1 MDDKKIMTT
10 KELAE
15 YIKLN
20 EKTVIKL
27 AQNGDLPGKK
37 IGNQWRFHLMA
48 IDNYLQGNIIESSDE
63 DLNTL
68 IKTTENIIP
77 LSRLTKPPLINLY
90 LKSNNQREIL
100 FEIAEIAY
108 EAGLTPSVKFL
119 FEELKK
125 RERMLSTAVGDGV
138 SIPHP
143 RHPSKKLFKTPNI
156 IICRSKKGINFD
168 APDNKKVHLF
178 FLICAPDVCIHL
190 RLLAKVSKL
199 LHAKDIIQKMI
210 NADSGNEVIKILL
223 EFERHVIYPL

>member
-1 MDDKKIMTT
+1 MTT

-20 EKTVIKL
+20 EKTVIKM

-48 IDNYLQGNIIESSDE
+48 IDNFLLDNIIKSSDE

-68 IKTTENIIP
+68 IRITETNIP
-77 LSRLTKPPLINLY
+77 LSRLTMPPLINLY
-90 LKSNNQREIL
+90 LKSNNREEVL
-100 FEIAEIAY
+100 FEIAKIPC
-108 EAGLTPSVKFL
+108 EAGLTPSIKIL
-119 FEELKK
+119 FEELKE
-125 RERMLSTAVGDGV
+125 RERMLSTAVGDGIA
-138 SIPHP
+138 IPHP
-143 RHPSKKLFKTPNI
+143 RHPSIRLFKTPNI
-156 IICRSKKGINFD
+156 VICRTQKGINFD

-199 LHAKDIIQKMI
+199 LHAKNIIQKFME
-210 NADSGNEVIKILL
+210 ADSGEEIIKILL
-223 EFERHVIYPL
+223 EFERQFIYAI